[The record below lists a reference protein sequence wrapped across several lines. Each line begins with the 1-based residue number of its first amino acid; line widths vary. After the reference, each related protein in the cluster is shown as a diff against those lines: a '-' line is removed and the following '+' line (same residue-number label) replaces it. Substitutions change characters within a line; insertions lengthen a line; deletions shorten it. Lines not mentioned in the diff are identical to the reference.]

1 MSAVAAPARLES
13 GMTHREVLE
22 ALSGLLLG
30 MFVAILSS
38 TVVST
43 ALPEI
48 IADLG
53 GSQSSYTWVVTST
66 LLALTVST
74 PVWGKLADLF
84 DRKLLVQTGLA
95 IYVGGSLLAGLSQS
109 TSMLIAFRVVQG
121 IGVGGLTALVQVI
134 LADLVSPRERGR
146 YAGYLGAVF
155 GVGTVIGPL
164 LGGIVTDSF
173 GWRWCFYI
181 GVPFAAAAFVV
192 LQRTLHLPP
201 RRRRE
206 VSIDYAG
213 ATLIAAGVS
222 SLLIWVSLA
231 GQQFAWGSWQTAL
244 LVALGVA
251 LCTAAVWVERR
262 VREPLVP
269 LRLFGDREV
278 VLAVIASVAVGIAM
292 FGTTVF
298 LTQYMQIARDRTP
311 TESGLLTIPM
321 VAALF
326 VSSTLI
332 GRLVTRT
339 GRYKRFMVLGAG
351 LLTAGMAL
359 MGTID
364 ETTDLVEI
372 GVFMAIIGAGVG
384 MVMQNLVL
392 VVQNSVRREDMGAG
406 SSLIAFFRSL
416 GGAIGVSVLGAV
428 LATHAR
434 DSIAEGLRALGA
446 GAASLGGQ
454 GARGVPDVDSLPA
467 PVAHVVEH
475 AFGTGIA
482 EAFLFA
488 APLGLVAFIAL
499 ALMRERPLGT
509 KSGIELAAEQAR
521 A

>member
-1 MSAVAAPARLES
+1 
-13 GMTHREVLE
+13 
-22 ALSGLLLG
+22 
-30 MFVAILSS
+30 
-38 TVVST
+38 
-43 ALPEI
+43 
-48 IADLG
+48 
-53 GSQSSYTWVVTST
+53 
-66 LLALTVST
+66 
-74 PVWGKLADLF
+74 
-84 DRKLLVQTGLA
+84 
-95 IYVGGSLLAGLSQS
+95 
-109 TSMLIAFRVVQG
+109 
-121 IGVGGLTALVQVI
+121 VQVI

-164 LGGIVTDSF
+164 LGGVVTDGL

-192 LQRTLHLPP
+192 LQRTLHLP
-201 RRRRE
+201 RHRRE

-213 ATLIAAGVS
+213 AAMIAGGVA

-244 LVALGVA
+244 MVALGLA
-251 LCTAAVWVERR
+251 LCLGAVWVERR

-269 LRLFGDREV
+269 LRLFADREV
-278 VLAVIASVAVGIAM
+278 VLAVTASVAVGIAM

-298 LTQYMQIARDRTP
+298 LTQYMQIARDKSP

-321 VAALF
+321 VAGLF
-326 VSSTLI
+326 ISSMLI

-339 GRYKRFMVLGAG
+339 GRYKGFMVLGAS
-351 LLTAGMAL
+351 LLTAGLAL

-364 ETTDLVEI
+364 ERTPLVEI
-372 GVFMAIIGAGVG
+372 GVFMAIVGSGVG

-434 DSIAEGLRALGA
+434 DSIAAGLRGI
-446 GAASLGGQ
+446 GVDPSKLGGG
-454 GARGVPDVDSLPA
+454 GASGVPDVDALPA
-467 PVAHVVEH
+467 RVARIVEH

-488 APLGLVAFIAL
+488 VPLGLVALLAL
-499 ALMRERPLGT
+499 SLMRERPLGT
-509 KSGIELAAEQAR
+509 KSGMQIAAEQAAR

>member
-1 MSAVAAPARLES
+1 MTAVAPARLES

-22 ALSGLLLG
+22 AMSGLLLG

-74 PVWGKLADLF
+74 PVWGKLSDLF

-95 IYVGGSLLAGLSQS
+95 IYVGGSVLAGLSQS
-109 TSMLIAFRVVQG
+109 TGMLIAFRVVQG

-164 LGGIVTDSF
+164 LGGVVTDAF

-181 GVPFAAAAFVV
+181 GVPFAAAAFAV
-192 LQRTLHLPP
+192 LQRTLHLP
-201 RRRRE
+201 RHRRE

-213 ATLIAAGVS
+213 AAMIAGGVA

-244 LVALGVA
+244 LVALCMA
-251 LCTAAVWVERR
+251 LCTGAVWVERR

-269 LRLFGDREV
+269 LRLFADREV

-298 LTQYMQIARDRTP
+298 LTQYMQIARDKSP

-321 VAALF
+321 VAGLF
-326 VSSTLI
+326 ISSMLI

-339 GRYKRFMVLGAG
+339 GRYKGFMVLGAS
-351 LLTAGMAL
+351 LLTTGLAL

-364 ETTDLVEI
+364 ESTSLAEI
-372 GVFMAIIGAGVG
+372 GVFMAIVGSGVG

-434 DSIAEGLRALGA
+434 DSIASGLRGI
-446 GAASLGGQ
+446 GVDPDKLGGG
-454 GARGVPDVDSLPA
+454 GASGVPDVDALPA
-467 PVAHVVEH
+467 PVAQIVEH

-488 APLGLVAFIAL
+488 VPLGLVALLAL
-499 ALMRERPLGT
+499 SLMRERPLGT
-509 KSGIELAAEQAR
+509 KSGMQIAAEQAAR